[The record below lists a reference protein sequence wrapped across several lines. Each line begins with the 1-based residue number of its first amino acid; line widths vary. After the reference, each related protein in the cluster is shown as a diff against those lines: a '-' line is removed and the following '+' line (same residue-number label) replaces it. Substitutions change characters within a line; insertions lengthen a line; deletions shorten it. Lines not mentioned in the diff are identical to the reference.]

1 MSMKLSDMRYNRK
14 YFITANENYKHY
26 IVCKIIY
33 DVISIMETSTFG
45 PVTDWNEVIKKEVKG
60 LNDADFGEV
69 QDVNDN
75 YVITQRGTLN
85 KEKFYF
91 PKSIP
96 HGYNGRILLFDITE
110 DEAKKRFVKNSASSS
125 ASEGKE
131 KSEFQRQDPESPI
144 PVIEERLEISK
155 KELVEEAKVIKKPV
169 MNTKTVEVELTHE
182 ELIIEK
188 RPVEYKTS
196 STTASQ
202 SPSSLHSEETP
213 ESKIE
218 IIIPL
223 KREDIV
229 VSKKSFVKEE
239 IIIKKKPVTETK
251 TITEQLISEKVS
263 VRNANEEEIIEDV
276 KSEKQ

>member
-1 MSMKLSDMRYNRK
+1 
-14 YFITANENYKHY
+14 
-26 IVCKIIY
+26 
-33 DVISIMETSTFG
+33 METSTFG

-69 QDVNDN
+69 QEVNEN
-75 YVITQRGTLN
+75 YVLTQRGTLN
-85 KEKFYF
+85 KEKFYL
-91 PKSIP
+91 PRSIS

-110 DEAKKRFVKNSASSS
+110 EEAKKRFVIDKSTPS

-131 KSEFQRQDPESPI
+131 KSDFQRQDPESPI

-155 KELVEEAKVIKKPV
+155 KETMVEAKVIKKPV
-169 MNTKTVEVELTHE
+169 KETKSVEVELTHE

-188 RPVEYKTS
+188 RQVDDNTS
-196 STTASQ
+196 SITMASQ
-202 SPSSLHSEETP
+202 LATQSSPSPSEEITQ
-213 ESKIE
+213 SQIE
-218 IIIPL
+218 ISIPL
-223 KREDIV
+223 KKEDVV

-263 VRNANEEEIIEDV
+263 VINANGEEVIEEV

>member
-1 MSMKLSDMRYNRK
+1 
-14 YFITANENYKHY
+14 
-26 IVCKIIY
+26 
-33 DVISIMETSTFG
+33 METSTFG

-69 QDVNDN
+69 QEVNEN
-75 YVITQRGTLN
+75 YVLTQRGTLN
-85 KEKFYF
+85 KEKFYL
-91 PKSIP
+91 PRSIS

-110 DEAKKRFVKNSASSS
+110 EEAKKRFVIDKSTPS

-131 KSEFQRQDPESPI
+131 KSDFQRQDPESPI
-144 PVIEERLEISK
+144 PVIEERLEISE
-155 KELVEEAKVIKKPV
+155 KETMVEAKVIKKPV
-169 MNTKTVEVELTHE
+169 KETKSVEVELTHE

-188 RPVEYKTS
+188 RQVDDNTS
-196 STTASQ
+196 SITMASQ
-202 SPSSLHSEETP
+202 LATQSSPSPSEEITQ
-213 ESKIE
+213 SQIE
-218 IIIPL
+218 ISIPL
-223 KREDIV
+223 KKEDVV

-263 VRNANEEEIIEDV
+263 VINANGEEVIEEV

>member
-1 MSMKLSDMRYNRK
+1 
-14 YFITANENYKHY
+14 
-26 IVCKIIY
+26 
-33 DVISIMETSTFG
+33 METSTFG

-69 QDVNDN
+69 QEVNEN
-75 YVITQRGTLN
+75 YVLTQRGTLN
-85 KEKFYF
+85 KEKFSL

-110 DEAKKRFVKNSASSS
+110 EEAKKRFVIDKSTPS

-131 KSEFQRQDPESPI
+131 KSDFQRQDPESPI

-155 KELVEEAKVIKKPV
+155 KETMVEAKVIKKPV
-169 MNTKTVEVELTHE
+169 KETKSVEVELTHE

-188 RPVEYKTS
+188 RQVDDNTS
-196 STTASQ
+196 SIMVASQ
-202 SPSSLHSEETP
+202 LATQSSPSSSEEITQ
-213 ESKIE
+213 SKIE
-218 IIIPL
+218 ISIPL
-223 KREDIV
+223 KKEDVV

-239 IIIKKKPVTETK
+239 IVIKKKPVTETN
-251 TITEQLISEKVS
+251 TITEQIISEKVS
-263 VRNANEEEIIEDV
+263 VINANGEEVIEEV

>member
-1 MSMKLSDMRYNRK
+1 
-14 YFITANENYKHY
+14 
-26 IVCKIIY
+26 
-33 DVISIMETSTFG
+33 METSTFG

-69 QDVNDN
+69 QEVNEN
-75 YVITQRGTLN
+75 YVLTQRGTLN
-85 KEKFYF
+85 KEKFYL
-91 PKSIP
+91 PRSIP

-110 DEAKKRFVKNSASSS
+110 EEAKKRFVIDKSTPS

-131 KSEFQRQDPESPI
+131 KSDFQRQDPESPI

-155 KELVEEAKVIKKPV
+155 KETMVEAKVIKKPV
-169 MNTKTVEVELTHE
+169 KETKSVEVELTHE

-188 RPVEYKTS
+188 RQVDDNTS
-196 STTASQ
+196 SITMASQ
-202 SPSSLHSEETP
+202 LATQSSPSPSEEITQ
-213 ESKIE
+213 SKIE
-218 IIIPL
+218 ISIPL
-223 KREDIV
+223 KKEDVV

-263 VRNANEEEIIEDV
+263 VINANGEEVIEEV

>member
-1 MSMKLSDMRYNRK
+1 
-14 YFITANENYKHY
+14 
-26 IVCKIIY
+26 
-33 DVISIMETSTFG
+33 METSTFG

-69 QDVNDN
+69 QEVNEN
-75 YVITQRGTLN
+75 YVLTQRGTLN
-85 KEKFYF
+85 KEKFYL
-91 PKSIP
+91 PRSIS

-110 DEAKKRFVKNSASSS
+110 EEAKKRFVIDKSTPS

-131 KSEFQRQDPESPI
+131 KSDFQRQDPESPI
-144 PVIEERLEISK
+144 PVIEERLEITK
-155 KELVEEAKVIKKPV
+155 KETMVEAKVIKKPV
-169 MNTKTVEVELTHE
+169 KETKSVEVELTHE

-188 RPVEYKTS
+188 RQVDDNTS
-196 STTASQ
+196 SITMASQ
-202 SPSSLHSEETP
+202 LATQSSPSPSEEITQ
-213 ESKIE
+213 SQIE
-218 IIIPL
+218 ISIPL
-223 KREDIV
+223 KKEDVV

-263 VRNANEEEIIEDV
+263 VINANGEEVIEEV

>member
-1 MSMKLSDMRYNRK
+1 
-14 YFITANENYKHY
+14 
-26 IVCKIIY
+26 
-33 DVISIMETSTFG
+33 METSTFG

-69 QDVNDN
+69 QEVNEN
-75 YVITQRGTLN
+75 YVLTQRGNLN
-85 KEKFYF
+85 KEKFYL
-91 PKSIP
+91 PRSIS

-110 DEAKKRFVKNSASSS
+110 EEAKKRFVIDKSTPS

-131 KSEFQRQDPESPI
+131 KSDFQRQDPESPI

-155 KELVEEAKVIKKPV
+155 KETMVEAKVIKKPV
-169 MNTKTVEVELTHE
+169 KETKSVEVELTHE

-188 RPVEYKTS
+188 RQVDDNTS
-196 STTASQ
+196 SITMASQ
-202 SPSSLHSEETP
+202 LATQSSPSPSEEITQ
-213 ESKIE
+213 SQIE
-218 IIIPL
+218 ISIPL
-223 KREDIV
+223 KKEDVV

-263 VRNANEEEIIEDV
+263 VINANGEEVIEEV

>member
-1 MSMKLSDMRYNRK
+1 
-14 YFITANENYKHY
+14 
-26 IVCKIIY
+26 
-33 DVISIMETSTFG
+33 METSTFG
-45 PVTDWNEVIKKEVKG
+45 PITDWNEVIRKEVKG

-69 QDVNDN
+69 QEVNEN
-75 YVITQRGTLN
+75 YVLTQRGTLN
-85 KEKFYF
+85 KEKFYL
-91 PKSIP
+91 PRSIP

-110 DEAKKRFVKNSASSS
+110 EEAKKRFVIDKSTPS

-131 KSEFQRQDPESPI
+131 KSDFQRQDPESPI

-155 KELVEEAKVIKKPV
+155 KETMVEAKVIKKPV
-169 MNTKTVEVELTHE
+169 KETKSVEVELTHE

-188 RPVEYKTS
+188 RQVDDNTS
-196 STTASQ
+196 SITMASQ
-202 SPSSLHSEETP
+202 LATQSSPSPSEEITQ
-213 ESKIE
+213 SKIE
-218 IIIPL
+218 ISIPL
-223 KREDIV
+223 KKEDVV

-263 VRNANEEEIIEDV
+263 VINANGEEVIEEV